1 MMKRLLAFVFLL
13 LLLSPASCLCQNK
26 HALVIGIG
34 RYEDSRWGVIHGD
47 VDVVYIVNMLEENG
61 FADQEIKTLKN
72 EEATKQAIVESF
84 HSLRDQCSP
93 GDKVYIHFSG
103 HGQQV
108 SDLDKDET
116 ENDGWDEAWI
126 PYDAQPVASD
136 SYNGEK
142 HLIDDELNQLLL
154 DIREKVGPSG
164 RILVTVDACHSGGST
179 RDLGSVQRGIDQKFI
194 IRGTPTEHP
203 RPPLKEE
210 PWITISACQPNQV
223 NFEMDNPAMG
233 KLSWCLY
240 SLRDSLGKKSNE
252 DLKKAIIKKMRPFPG
267 SLGQKPMMT
276 GCHDT
281 ESVKDVFN

>member
-13 LLLSPASCLCQNK
+13 LLLSSTSCLCQNK

-47 VDVVYIVNMLEENG
+47 VDVVYIVNMLKENG
-61 FADQEIKTLKN
+61 FADQDIQTLRN
-72 EEATKQAIVESF
+72 EEATKQAIVEAF

-93 GDKVYIHFSG
+93 EDKVYIHFSG

-108 SDLDKDET
+108 SDLDGDEI
-116 ENDGWDEAWI
+116 DDKWDEAWI

-136 SYNGEK
+136 NYNGEK

-164 RILVTVDACHSGGST
+164 RILVTVDACHSGGVT
-179 RDLGSVQRGIDQKFI
+179 RDSGSVQRGIDQKFI
-194 IRGTPTEHP
+194 IRGTPTESP
-203 RPPLKEE
+203 RSPLNES
-210 PWITISACQPNQV
+210 WITISACLPHQV
-223 NFEMDNPAMG
+223 NFEVKNPAMG
-233 KLSWCLY
+233 KLTWCLY
-240 SLRDSLGKKSNE
+240 SLRDQIGEMSNE
-252 DLKKAIIKKMRPFPG
+252 ELKKAIVKKMRKSPG
-267 SLGQKPMMT
+267 EFEQKPMIT